1 MSQKYYVKANLEK
14 ISEDINFYF
23 QNFQITGSKAD
34 EIRYR
39 FSIMKFREIQYEENP
54 KYEGVYRDANQKYGG
69 FVPNEN
75 VYSMNRK

>member
-39 FSIMKFREIQYEENP
+39 FSIMKFREVQYKENSRYRESYEDAKQ
-54 KYEGVYRDANQKYGG
+54 KYERLI
-69 FVPNEN
+69 PNEN
-75 VYSMNRK
+75 VFSMNRK